1 MSSHKENKYIT
12 LINWII
18 VPIPANSTIQPP
30 LTSAPIFVGELFHT
44 RLIGLD
50 LYHESW
56 FRPAPTESN

>member
-1 MSSHKENKYIT
+1 MSSHQENKYNT

-18 VPIPANSTIQPP
+18 VPIPANNKMQPL

-44 RLIGLD
+44 RLIDLD

-56 FRPAPTESN
+56 FRPAPTENN